1 MNANRFLDRGRK
13 TAPCTALRVAV
24 VAALLLAL
32 TESRAEAYIGPGA
45 GFAAASSVFGIAL
58 AMLAGMLALITAPVR
73 AVFRWFRRRAAHA
86 RARVK
91 RVVVLGLD
99 GMEPKL
105 TDRFIAEGKLPN
117 LKRLMEQGCYH
128 RLATTAPP
136 LSPVAWSTFLTGSN
150 PGKHNVFDFLTR
162 NKHNYLPELSSVH
175 VSSHRRTFKFLGREI
190 PYGAPEI
197 RGLRRGKPFW
207 ATLGDYGIFSNVI
220 RVPITFPPER
230 FRGVLLSAM
239 CVPDLRGS
247 QGTFSFYTTRKA
259 EDVEHT
265 GGEQIHVKR
274 RGNVVESYL
283 IGPPGKDGKPI
294 RTPFRATIDD
304 AGGTVKFKVC
314 GKTHTL
320 RKDEYSPWITVDFK
334 YGLMK
339 KVTGICEVLLLK
351 TSPEFE
357 LYVTPIQIDP
367 AAPAMPISHPGVYST
382 YLAKKQGPYA
392 TLGLAEDTW
401 AMNEKILTDD
411 GFLHQCVEADEE
423 REVMFFDALDKV
435 KEGLCVCVF
444 DGTDRIQHMF
454 WRYIDPKHPARAGQ
468 TEPSLQRRN
477 AIEDLYLRNDELVGK
492 VMAKCNDRHTLL
504 FVISDHGFNSFRRGV
519 DWNRWLIENGYM
531 ALKEDADPK
540 AKYLKRVD
548 WSKTRAYCLG
558 LAGIWLNVKDREA
571 QGTVEPGAE
580 ENALREELC
589 EKLTGLTDPA
599 TGETAVKRAM
609 DSRKIYR
616 GPYTTEAPDLIM
628 GYAEGYRVSW
638 EAAVGDITGAVF
650 HDNMKAWSGDHC
662 IDPSLVPGVMF
673 CNRAVEA
680 ERPRLMDIGPT
691 ALDMFGVKVPSYM
704 DGQPLKVLEWGQ
716 RPAAPA
722 AAATVRGGAT
732 RAAEQVGVSA

>member
-1 MNANRFLDRGRK
+1 MSAGRAA
-13 TAPCTALRVAV
+13 TRRAVLRAAIVGVAV
-24 VAALLLAL
+24 LVL

-45 GFAAASSVFGIAL
+45 GFAAASSIIGVGL
-58 AMLAGMLALITAPVR
+58 AMLAGFVALLTWPIR
-73 AVFRWFRRRAAHA
+73 FIFRWIRRRSAHA

-105 TDRFIAEGKLPN
+105 TDRFMQEGKLPN
-117 LKRLMEQGCYH
+117 LKRLKEQGCYH

-175 VSSHRRTFKFLGREI
+175 VSSHRRTFKFLGMNI

-207 ATLGDYGIFSNVI
+207 STLGDYGIFSNII

-259 EDVEHT
+259 EDVDHT
-265 GGEQIHVKR
+265 GGEQIYVQRK
-274 RGNVVESYL
+274 GNVVDSYL
-283 IGPPGKDGKPI
+283 VGPPGKDGKPI
-294 RTPFRATIDD
+294 HTPFRATIDD
-304 AGGTVKFKVC
+304 ATQTVKLKVC
-314 GKTHTL
+314 GTTHTL
-320 RKDEYSPWITVDFK
+320 KKDEYSPWITVDFK
-334 YGLMK
+334 LGLTK
-339 KVTGICEVLLLK
+339 KVTGICEVLLLQ
-351 TSPEFE
+351 TTPEFE

-367 AAPAMPISHPGVYST
+367 ASPAMPISHPGVYST
-382 YLAKKQGPYA
+382 YLAKKQGAYA

-411 GFLHQCVEADEE
+411 GFLHQCIEADEE

-468 TEPSLQRRN
+468 TEENLQRRN

-492 VMAKCNDRHTLL
+492 VMAKCNDRNTLL
-504 FVISDHGFNSFRRGV
+504 FVISDHGFSSFRRGL

-531 ALKEDADPK
+531 VLKEGADPK

-548 WSKTRAYCLG
+548 WSKTKAYCLG
-558 LAGIWLNVKDREA
+558 LAGIWLNVKGREA
-571 QGTVEPGAE
+571 QGIVEPGE
-580 ENALREELC
+580 EETALREELC
-589 EKLTGLTDPA
+589 AKLTGLKDPA
-599 TGETAVKRAM
+599 TGELAVKRAL

-638 EAAVGDITGAVF
+638 EAAVGDITDEVF

-673 CNRAVEA
+673 CNRPVQA

-691 ALDMFGVKVPSYM
+691 SLEMFGVKVPPYM
-704 DGQPLKVLEWGQ
+704 DGQPLTVLDWGQ
-716 RPAAPA
+716 RAAPPTADDAPRGSRVGA
-722 AAATVRGGAT
+722 AV
-732 RAAEQVGVSA
+732 EQVGAGA